1 MGRLLPVFVTTLAL
15 AAPAS
20 ALAAP
25 ASTPGSPS
33 LIVIGASIGPI
44 HLGMARSDVIH
55 VFGMPRSTTRFE
67 FASGEVGRE
76 ALYKKRGGAFRI
88 TYAGGSV
95 VGISTAARYYRTA
108 SGVGPGS
115 PRSQAAALP
124 GFRFDQCTAGYSR
137 QLGDTLTFF
146 NSYAG
151 PRLISHAMVVR
162 SAYFDC

>member
-1 MGRLLPVFVTTLAL
+1 M
-15 AAPAS
+15 
-20 ALAAP
+20 
-25 ASTPGSPS
+25 
-33 LIVIGASIGPI
+33 I
-44 HLGMARSDVIH
+44 HL
-55 VFGMPRSTTRFE
+55 FGTPRSTTRFE

-88 TYAGGSV
+88 TYAGGIV

-137 QLGDTLTFF
+137 QLGETLTFF

-151 PRLISHAMVVR
+151 PRVISHAEVYR